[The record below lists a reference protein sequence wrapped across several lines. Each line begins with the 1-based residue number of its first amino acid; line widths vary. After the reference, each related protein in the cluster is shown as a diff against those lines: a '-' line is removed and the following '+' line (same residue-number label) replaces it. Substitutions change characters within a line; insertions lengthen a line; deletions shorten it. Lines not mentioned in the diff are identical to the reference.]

1 MLWFDICK
9 FIYYSIYMFL
19 QQILKVIWKYLL
31 LCLGNPLDYITNY
44 NFDEVSSVCNGHNF
58 RNLTNLARDVVGLTG
73 CC

>member
-1 MLWFDICK
+1 MPWFDICK
-9 FIYYSIYMFL
+9 CIYYSIYMFL

-58 RNLTNLARDVVGLTG
+58 RNLTNLARDVVRLTG